1 MSDLGPSVSDIAQ
14 ARNQKLQHEAE
25 LRGQQVEKEVEAVN
39 TAQDVTGELLSAHLA
54 AQHIKS
60 MLPDPIESTPAFPA
74 GSTAHQAPTAPG
86 QGPSLATKVQA
97 GAADLYHQAKDSA
110 AAAGD
115 TIKDILATSDQSRA
129 SSQQGPSI
137 TQKVQ
142 AGAADLSSRAQH
154 AAAAAGQTIKETVVP
169 SHITTTSSAAGH
181 GPTITEKVQAG
192 AADLSAGAQHAA
204 AAIKETVVP
213 SHTSTTTT
221 TTTTTTSSAGHGPTI
236 TEKVQAGAADLSARA
251 QHAAASAGQAIKET
265 VAPSHTSSSTSTSS
279 TPSTAGHGP
288 TITEKVQ
295 AGAAGLYT
303 RAIDTAAA
311 TVEAIKHTV
320 TPADATTTSSTT
332 TTSHQQGP
340 SIAQKVQAGAADL
353 SAKAQHAAAATADAI
368 KHTVTPA
375 DTTTTSTTT
384 STHQGPTITQKVQA
398 AQAQLYSKA
407 ANTASAAGEA
417 IKGTIASAD
426 QATTSKLRDAAAASR
441 QAVSGTADGG
451 VGLAAQAGGLLGSVK
466 EAVKGALGLGAEAE
480 GSPATAYEGAV
491 FSSDDPEYREAASS
505 GRAGHSTTEQLAA
518 APANQGSKTES
529 RTPPLTLDEIK
540 ASPALAGAPAGADAH
555 TTSDITTGTT
565 STTGTGTTKDS
576 GLLDKP
582 RQPVIFSPKEPAGG
596 GSLGEGSVGVAA
608 GDPAGG
614 ANIVAAAKT
623 AGKGILDS
631 LGFGGTAGAP
641 AGPPPDIPDPRTAG
655 VAVGDMKGLKE
666 ALAASRDTAATPAAG
681 SSSSSGRGDA
691 VMAAE
696 AMDTASN
703 SAGSTDAA
711 AGADPAA
718 LQQGYEQM
726 DSAQQSYESVKDS
739 AQQKLDAAAQAASE
753 AVGGSAASGGTA
765 AAGGAG
771 GGFLSGLA
779 SIVTDI
785 ATKVNLASS
794 SEELMAGGLVP
805 DEAPGPAAAGGATA
819 QQPAPEAA
827 AAADAAADK
836 VAAAKDAVGGS
847 GRSVGEAASD
857 AAAAAKEKAA
867 DVGEAASDAATAA
880 KDKASDMAA
889 SAQAAVSDAAAAA
902 KEKVSDAAAA
912 TKDVAAS
919 AQDKTSDAAA
929 AAKDKVSDAA
939 AATKDAA
946 SGAAASAQ
954 DTAGDA
960 AAATQESAGGAAE
973 RVQVAQH
980 VALSQA
986 VAGSPA
992 YPDMCLHP
1000 ASSSSGSKDAAAQA
1014 GAGATD
1020 SGAGSGSGS
1029 LVSSLR
1035 LNVDDVRQQQQQAM
1049 AVYATA
1055 GRDTAVV
1062 GSRQAAA
1069 DGEQAAAG
1077 SSSSGSTTGGPA
1089 AGSPRVGG
1097 MAAAVRAAGGSLVQ
1111 GAKEG
1116 LVGAY
1121 DAAAGAAASAAD
1133 TIKHTAEQVTGG
1145 TSSGSGSTSSSQQ
1158 ADEMRGGGFGHGSGS
1173 SSSPSGGGYAGGEG
1187 SSLSQA
1193 WEDLKHGGSKAPR
1206 AVANAGETAAPHD
1219 VTSNVER
1226 SKHLADPQQ
1235 AKIYDAE
1242 VYRVSPGSQVHPLS
1256 DQEQARA
1263 ASGAVAGAKHQVT
1276 GAVPHDKPDTSRV
1289 TPDQPNRFAGDKG
1302 INTGFGTG
1310 SAAPWGGDAVKR
1322 ATQHFVHSS
1331 SSGAAGGLPSA
1342 DVAEAAPAGQGTVR
1356 GWVSCVVSAWSNMG
1370 RAAAVGPTGK
1380 DVPKDFDNPTQDV
1393 MIDPVRGAVKMQ
1405 GESPGHKVM
1414 MRPADQVPTGGTSRD
1429 PHMMADKVE
1438 RLGKAVKDSL
1448 TTSSEE
1454 AAADP
1459 NNLKGKSSDNRPD
1472 GTEYFLKHE
1481 AAEAVEG
1488 LKEAPGKVAGALG
1501 TAAEIG
1507 GGVLQHLGEKVGDAA
1522 QLLAH
1527 PGAHTA
1533 GTRARQERAE
1543 AGVAR
1548 VAAGGSIPG
1557 DGPSEGAPRIHS
1569 MRVGAGGAGDMQALE
1584 EQRLAA
1590 IESPAGKRE
1599 TLGDKVIGPLVS
1611 DMGDESKAK
1620 ELAASYK
1627 EYKAEQAAGGSDS
1640 GPSPGSSPAAM
1651 SSSAQPSG
1659 TMSAAAAEANAASG
1673 SAAAATGEARAP
1685 HHHTHFWQRHHHKD
1699 AASLADEAKD
1709 AAQGAVDSTA
1719 EAAGRAT
1726 GKVENAAEAVGD
1738 KVEGAARSVGDAA
1751 RDTAREVRDTAA
1763 AAGGVAK
1770 MELQAGVDSAAH
1782 GAGRAAGTVSRNVE
1796 EAKQQTAA
1804 AGEAAGNA
1812 AGGLLSSVGGA
1823 AKSLLGGLLGPFER
1837 EAAFEESSAVAAGT
1851 PPKPEPVGVEQLSGA
1866 EAARLD
1872 ASRAAGRDTTEHS
1885 GRSIGD
1891 AAAAKVQ
1898 QARGAAP
1905 PAGDAVDV
1913 SRLQAGIDDAAKAAG
1928 LAVGHLESSAEAVAQ
1943 KVAAAQDAVKEQLAA
1958 AADNFEVPPAEIPSN
1973 TEELI
1978 RQRQLQA

>member
-60 MLPDPIESTPAFPA
+60 ILPEPIETTPAFPA
-74 GSTAHQAPTAPG
+74 GSTGHQPSAAPG
-86 QGPSLATKVQA
+86 QDPSLATKVQA

-115 TIKDILATSDQSRA
+115 TIKDTLATSDQSRA

-137 TQKVQ
+137 TQ
-142 AGAADLSSRAQH
+142 R
-154 AAAAAGQTIKETVVP
+154 
-169 SHITTTSSAAGH
+169 
-181 GPTITEKVQAG
+181 
-192 AADLSAGAQHAA
+192 
-204 AAIKETVVP
+204 
-213 SHTSTTTT
+213 
-221 TTTTTTSSAGHGPTI
+221 
-236 TEKVQAGAADLSARA
+236 VQAGAADLSARA
-251 QHAAASAGQAIKET
+251 QHAAASAGQTIKETVAPSFTTSSTTTSSAAQGPTITEKVQAGAAEFSARAQHAAAAIKET
-265 VAPSHTSSSTSTSS
+265 VAPSHTSSSPTTTTTSS
-279 TPSTAGHGP
+279 AGHGPEGATITQKVQAGAADLSAKAQHAAAAAGQAIKDTVAPSHTTSSSSSTTTTTTSAAGHGP

-303 RAIDTAAA
+303 KAIDTAAA

-320 TPADATTTSSTT
+320 TPADT
-332 TTSHQQGP
+332 
-340 SIAQKVQAGAADL
+340 
-353 SAKAQHAAAATADAI
+353 
-368 KHTVTPA
+368 
-375 DTTTTSTTT
+375 TTTTSTTT
-384 STHQGPTITQKVQA
+384 STSSSTHQGPTITQKVQA

-407 ANTASAAGEA
+407 ANTASAVGEA

-451 VGLAAQAGGLLGSVK
+451 VGLAAQAGGLLGSAK

-529 RTPPLTLDEIK
+529 RTQPLTLEVIK

-711 AGADPAA
+711 AGVDPAA

-726 DSAQQSYESVKDS
+726 KDSAQQSYESVKDS
-739 AQQKLDAAAQAASE
+739 AQEKLDAAAQAASE

-805 DEAPGPAAAGGATA
+805 DEVPGPAAAGGATA

-912 TKDVAAS
+912 TKDAAAS
-919 AQDKTSDAAA
+919 AHDKTSDAAA

-973 RVQVAQH
+973 RVQ
-980 VALSQA
+980 
-986 VAGSPA
+986 
-992 YPDMCLHP
+992 
-1000 ASSSSGSKDAAAQA
+1000 
-1014 GAGATD
+1014 
-1020 SGAGSGSGS
+1020 
-1029 LVSSLR
+1029 
-1035 LNVDDVRQQQQQAM
+1035 
-1049 AVYATA
+1049 
-1055 GRDTAVV
+1055 
-1062 GSRQAAA
+1062 
-1069 DGEQAAAG
+1069 
-1077 SSSSGSTTGGPA
+1077 
-1089 AGSPRVGG
+1089 
-1097 MAAAVRAAGGSLVQ
+1097 AAGGSLVQ

-1242 VYRVSPGSQVHPLS
+1242 VYRVAPGSQAHPLS

-1322 ATQHFVHSS
+1322 ATQHFMHSS
-1331 SSGAAGGLPSA
+1331 SSGTAGGLPSA
-1342 DVAEAAPAGQGTVR
+1342 DVAEPAPAGQGTVR
-1356 GWVSCVVSAWSNMG
+1356 GWVGSVVSAWSNMG
-1370 RAAAVGPTGK
+1370 RASAVGPTGK

-1393 MIDPVRGAVKMQ
+1393 MIDPVRGAVKVQ

-1429 PHMMADKVE
+1429 PHMVADKVE

-1527 PGAHTA
+1527 PGAHAA

-1569 MRVGAGGAGDMQALE
+1569 MNVGAGGAGDMQALE

-1640 GPSPGSSPAAM
+1640 SGPSPGSSPAAM

-1659 TMSAAAAEANAASG
+1659 TMSAQAAEANAASG
-1673 SAAAATGEARAP
+1673 SAAAATGEDHAP

-1726 GKVENAAEAVGD
+1726 GKVETAAEAVGD

-1751 RDTAREVRDTAA
+1751 RDTAREARDTAA
-1763 AAGGVAK
+1763 AAGDVTK

-1796 EAKQQTAA
+1796 EAKQQSAA
-1804 AGEAAGNA
+1804 AFETAGNA

-1928 LAVGHLESSAEAVAQ
+1928 LAVGHLESSVEAVAQ

>member
-973 RVQVAQH
+973 RVQ
-980 VALSQA
+980 
-986 VAGSPA
+986 
-992 YPDMCLHP
+992 
-1000 ASSSSGSKDAAAQA
+1000 
-1014 GAGATD
+1014 
-1020 SGAGSGSGS
+1020 
-1029 LVSSLR
+1029 
-1035 LNVDDVRQQQQQAM
+1035 
-1049 AVYATA
+1049 
-1055 GRDTAVV
+1055 
-1062 GSRQAAA
+1062 
-1069 DGEQAAAG
+1069 
-1077 SSSSGSTTGGPA
+1077 
-1089 AGSPRVGG
+1089 
-1097 MAAAVRAAGGSLVQ
+1097 AAGGSLVQ